1 MQLFNAEETADLL
14 TYDGMISAL
23 ENAYCG
29 GVTTPERVHHKI
41 TSEKNADK
49 TLILMP
55 AWRADAPIGVKLVNV
70 VPDNRARG
78 LPSISGIYVLFDGET
93 GAPVALLDGPTLTA
107 RRTAAVAGLAAKY
120 LARAEARTHLIMGAG
135 AIAPHLAYTH
145 RAVRPIDTT
154 LIWARRQA
162 EAERLAN
169 QLQGELAGVEVV
181 TDLPAAAAR
190 ADIVSCATLASDP
203 ILMGKWLSKG
213 VHVDLMGSYLPHMR
227 EADDET
233 LRGATIHVDQMPGA
247 LQDSG
252 ELRLPLE
259 AAVISRA
266 DIVGDLESLCRG
278 ITSPRRSDEDK
289 TLFKSVGSAR
299 SDYAVAAAAFERI
312 RSAC

>member
-1 MQLFNAEETADLL
+1 MQIFNARETADLL
-14 TYDGMISAL
+14 PYDDMILAL
-23 ENAYCG
+23 ENAYRG
-29 GVTTPERVHHKI
+29 EVVTPERVHHKI
-41 TSEKNADK
+41 TSEENADK

-70 VPDNRARG
+70 VPDNGARG
-78 LPSISGIYVLFDGET
+78 LPSISGIYMLFDGDT

-107 RRTAAVAGLAAKY
+107 RRTAAVAALAAKY

-135 AIAPHLAYTH
+135 AIAPHLAHTH
-145 RAVRPIDTT
+145 RAVRSIDTT
-154 LIWARRQA
+154 LIWARRPA
-162 EAERLAN
+162 EAERLAAS
-169 QLQGELAGVEVV
+169 LRDKVPGVEAV

-190 ADIVSCATLASDP
+190 ADIISCATLASDP
-203 ILMGKWLSKG
+203 ILKGQWLSRG

-227 EADDET
+227 EADDAT

-259 AAVISRA
+259 AGVISRS
-266 DIVGDLESLCRG
+266 DIIGDLESLCLGLTPSRQ
-278 ITSPRRSDEDK
+278 SDAEK

-299 SDYAVAAAAFERI
+299 SDYAVAAAAFEHI
-312 RSAC
+312 RAA